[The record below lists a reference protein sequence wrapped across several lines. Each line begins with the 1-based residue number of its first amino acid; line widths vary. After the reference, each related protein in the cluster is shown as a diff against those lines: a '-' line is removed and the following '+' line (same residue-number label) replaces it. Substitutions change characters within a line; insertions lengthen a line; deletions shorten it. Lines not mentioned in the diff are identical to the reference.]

1 MLKLKTKLN
10 LVFYLAFYDGFN
22 IKLIAEA
29 LSLNQIIGLV
39 YVSPKLT
46 KKKFYI
52 KIKMYTFDWFIY
64 GHQLIDLYLK
74 L

>member
-46 KKKFYI
+46 KKN
-52 KIKMYTFDWFIY
+52 FI
-64 GHQLIDLYLK
+64 LK
-74 L
+74 